1 MRVGII
7 GLGWVGKAMLQ
18 LFPDAEIYS
27 HGIIKHDGEWM
38 EKAYLAWNK
47 DRAKYKRLINKC
59 DIVFICLPTPC
70 PRNKR
75 LNTLAV
81 QKAIRWCK
89 APMIVIRSTVNTG
102 DTYRWSM
109 MFKNH
114 IVFQPEYLGE
124 TPNHPLLN
132 TSQTPFLIIGGKQ
145 PDRRKLIDLYTTV
158 YNANVKIRQTDD
170 YTAEVIKLTENRA
183 ITFKVAQCQE
193 LYDVCEKSGTDYY
206 TVRDAVF
213 GDDPRMNL
221 WWTMVYP
228 NKRGIN
234 SKCMPKDVY
243 AWAAWAES
251 NGYKPKIT
259 QAILKKNKEWIK

>member
-89 APMIVIRSTVNTG
+89 APLIVIRSTVNPG
-102 DTYRWSM
+102 DTYR
-109 MFKNH
+109 
-114 IVFQPEYLGE
+114 
-124 TPNHPLLN
+124 
-132 TSQTPFLIIGGKQ
+132 
-145 PDRRKLIDLYTTV
+145 
-158 YNANVKIRQTDD
+158 
-170 YTAEVIKLTENRA
+170 
-183 ITFKVAQCQE
+183 
-193 LYDVCEKSGTDYY
+193 
-206 TVRDAVF
+206 
-213 GDDPRMNL
+213 
-221 WWTMVYP
+221 WTMVYP